1 MNDIRYWRGGVKCC
15 IIEIL
20 GKKAIV
26 EFLEDGKIG
35 SKKVGFQN
43 VTFGDNCITLIRHC
57 WRRKK

>member
-26 EFLEDGKIG
+26 EFLEDGDD
-35 SKKVGFQN
+35 SR
-43 VTFGDNCITLIRHC
+43 GDEFSVAFAGAFERI
-57 WRRKK
+57 